1 MCRVVG
7 KQPSREYMTL
17 ETEPVTI
24 NMGPHHPSTHGVF
37 RMRVTL
43 DGEVIVEMEP
53 VFGYL
58 HRGIE
63 KLAEHK
69 TYLQNIPFTDRLD
82 YLASMSN
89 NFAYVLAVEK
99 LAGIE
104 VPERAEY
111 IRIIMAELMRIASHL
126 MGVGFFL
133 NDMGAFMTPVLY
145 MLREREKILDL
156 FEMACGQRLTYN
168 YMRFGGVSHDIPQEF
183 MPALKRFIGEMPRY
197 IDEYDQLLAENEVV
211 LARAKGVGILPAD
224 KAINASVAGP
234 VLRASG
240 VKWDLRKADPYSI
253 YDRFDFDIPTG
264 TNGDNYD
271 RYRIKIE
278 EIKQSV
284 RIIEQAM
291 EQIPQGEVRTRVSPT
306 LKPPKGE
313 AYGRVEGPKGE
324 LGFYLVSDGS
334 AKPYRFKVRA
344 PTLIN
349 LTVLRDMIIGWK
361 LADAIIT
368 FGSIDICM
376 GEVDR

>member
-1 MCRVVG
+1 
-7 KQPSREYMTL
+7 MTL
-17 ETEPVTI
+17 GTEPITI

-37 RMRVTL
+37 RMRVTF
-43 DGEVIVEMEP
+43 DGEVIVDMEP

-82 YLASMSN
+82 YLASMTN

-99 LAGIE
+99 LAQIE

-111 IRIIMAELMRIASHL
+111 IRVIMAELMRISSHL

-133 NDMGAFMTPVLY
+133 NDMGAFMTPLLY
-145 MLREREKILDL
+145 MYREREKILDL

-183 MPALKRFIGEMPRY
+183 IPALKRFIGEMPHY
-197 IDEYDQLLAENEVV
+197 IDEYDQLLAENEIL

-224 KAINASVAGP
+224 KAINASMSGP

-240 VKWDLRKADPYSI
+240 VKWDIRRADPYSI

-264 TNGDNYD
+264 TTGDNYD

-291 EQIPQGEVRTRVSPT
+291 EQLPEGEVRTRVSPT
-306 LKPPKGE
+306 LRPPKGE
-313 AYGRVEGPKGE
+313 AYGRIEGPKGE

-344 PTLIN
+344 PTLLN
-349 LTVLRDMIIGWK
+349 LTLLRDMIIGWK
-361 LADAIIT
+361 LADAIVT